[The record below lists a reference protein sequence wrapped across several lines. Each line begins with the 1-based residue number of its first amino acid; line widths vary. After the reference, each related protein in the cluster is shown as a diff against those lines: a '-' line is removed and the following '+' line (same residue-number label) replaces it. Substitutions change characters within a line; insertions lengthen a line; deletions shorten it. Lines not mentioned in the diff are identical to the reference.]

1 MCFPRAGNNIPRMRD
16 RHLLWLCFLCIAI
29 TIHICVPVV
38 AAQEI
43 APTGAAQPASTNAE
57 EDKPIS
63 SEKKDTPS
71 SNTYGA
77 WGQLLLAMAIVVGLI
92 VGLGWLVKRLGGGK
106 ALAGAGALKLVA
118 RANLSPKHQI
128 FIVRM
133 GKRLVLIGAG
143 PQGLATL
150 SEVTDTGD
158 IAHSEVNRKNPCFL
172 CARMRRQRLY
182 ELADAENCNKIAF
195 GHHKDDII
203 ETFLLNI
210 FYGREIST
218 MLPKQSVFGG
228 KFFLIRPLAYIFE
241 SELKAF
247 AREQRFNVIKNGCPT
262 EPVSKRSYVKKL
274 LEQLERDYRG
284 TKENIFKS
292 LKNVKPDYLL

>member
-1 MCFPRAGNNIPRMRD
+1 MSRSRVTKLYYDLVGKMDEAVREYELITGGDRILVAVSGGSDSMSLLTLLRERTPVYGAHIELYPVYLDPGFSDDPEPSLAAMRE
-16 RHLLWLCFLCIAI
+16 FF
-29 TIHICVPVV
+29 
-38 AAQEI
+38 AAQV
-43 APTGAAQPASTNAE
+43 P
-57 EDKPIS
+57 D
-63 SEKKDTPS
+63 
-71 SNTYGA
+71 YH
-77 WGQLLLAMAIVVGLI
+77 V
-92 VGLGWLVKRLGGGK
+92 
-106 ALAGAGALKLVA
+106 
-118 RANLSPKHQI
+118 
-128 FIVRM
+128 
-133 GKRLVLIGAG
+133 
-143 PQGLATL
+143 
-150 SEVTDTGD
+150 EVTDTGD